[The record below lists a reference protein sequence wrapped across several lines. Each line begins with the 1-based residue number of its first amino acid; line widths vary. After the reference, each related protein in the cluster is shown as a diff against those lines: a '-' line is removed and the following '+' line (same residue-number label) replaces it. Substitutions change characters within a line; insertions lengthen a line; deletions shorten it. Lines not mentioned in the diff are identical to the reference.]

1 MVEHDKTKS
10 DKSSKDTCKDC
21 IEETK
26 EEKTKLIKKK
36 SSSVSL
42 PTSNQSAVAL
52 KGGKLSSKCPSEESA
67 IVRVQAVEATKET
80 KTTLSSE
87 LVKESSPGRKPTEGK
102 NKKVSS
108 WGRLLN
114 E

>member
-1 MVEHDKTKS
+1 MVELEKTKS
-10 DKSSKDTCKDC
+10 EKSSKNTCKDC

-42 PTSNQSAVAL
+42 PTSDQSAVAL
-52 KGGKLSSKCPSEESA
+52 KGGKLSSKCPSKETP
-67 IVRVQAVEATKET
+67 IVRVLAVEAAKET

-87 LVKESSPGRKPTEGK
+87 LVKESSPGRKPTDSK

-108 WGRLLN
+108 WARLLN